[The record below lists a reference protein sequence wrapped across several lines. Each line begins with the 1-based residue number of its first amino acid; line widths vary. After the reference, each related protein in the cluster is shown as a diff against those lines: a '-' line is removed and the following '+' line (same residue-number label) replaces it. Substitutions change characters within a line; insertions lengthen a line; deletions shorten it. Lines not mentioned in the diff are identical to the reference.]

1 MKQEKKICFCLTA
14 RRVVLAVLLVTSLI
28 NLLIVGMVVE
38 ADEMPSRP
46 SLLSSPTQVTDQGLA
61 LTQTGFAPTATTF
74 ETFTPASTSTEP
86 ATLTMTVT
94 STASATPTLTQTGSP
109 TPTACVKTSYWP
121 QYIVQAGDW
130 LSSIARATGSTVA
143 ELIQAN
149 CLTSTVI
156 YPGQI
161 LYVPRLPV
169 PTPTP
174 TPTSVPT
181 YFQNPDGQASVCDY
195 PPYAYFSVLPI
206 DPDGIKSVSVIFSVD
221 GGTWWSLEMTPDG
234 ATYYGW
240 SALSESEAQLEV
252 LYFYFVAVDGRGN
265 STDSIDYKSAPAP
278 CQVGG

>member
-14 RRVVLAVLLVTSLI
+14 RRVVLAVLLATSLI

-38 ADEMPSRP
+38 ADETLSRP
-46 SLLSSPTQVTDQGLA
+46 SLLSSPIQVTDQGLA
-61 LTQTGFAPTATTF
+61 LTQTGFAPTATAF

-94 STASATPTLTQTGSP
+94 STASATLTPTQTSSP

-121 QYIVQAGDW
+121 QLTVQAGDW

-149 CLTSTVI
+149 CLTTTVI

-169 PTPTP
+169 PTVTP
-174 TPTSVPT
+174 TATSVPT
-181 YFQNPDGQASVCDY
+181 YFQNPDGQVSLCYY
-195 PPYAYFSVLPI
+195 PPYVYFSVLPI
-206 DPDGIKSVSVIFSVD
+206 DPDGIKAVAVVYSVD
-221 GGTWWSLEMTPDG
+221 GGTWRSVEMTPDG
-234 ATYYGW
+234 ETYYG
-240 SALSESEAQLEV
+240 SDSLSESQAQLQV
-252 LYFYFVAVDGRGN
+252 LYYYFVAVDWQGN
-265 STDSIDYKSAPAP
+265 STSSVDYKTTPSA
-278 CQVGG
+278 CQTGT